1 MIRSIGTGQRVC
13 LTAQESKLGREA
25 LFRKT
30 RFRKEE
36 RGQRNREFRRPQA
49 SLASQRKAG
58 NLDCGWDRANR
69 NEMAMAEG
77 KSIDLVQSA
86 VGDMVSIRF

>member
-49 SLASQRKAG
+49 SQRKAG
-58 NLDCGWDRANR
+58 NLDCGWGRANR